1 MMDRINCALELK
13 FDTSAAEG
21 TFSGYGSTFGNEDYG
36 GDVIVRGAF
45 KETLAE
51 WAGKGKLPKMLL
63 QHGGFFGAA
72 EDMIPIGKWT
82 AMVEDS
88 KGLQVEGKL
97 IALDTDRGKGVYAAM
112 KEGELDG
119 LSIGYR
125 AKEYTLGTKPTEPYR
140 TIKKADL
147 AEVSVVL
154 FGMNPKAMIT
164 GVKSLLSNMTPIEL
178 RELEATLRDGGLSHR
193 DAAKAIAGFK
203 AYCRRDAGNP
213 GTDPRDEDAAGLVAA
228 LQAAAQRIRA

>member
-13 FDTSAAEG
+13 FDAGAAEG

-97 IALDTDRGKGVYAAM
+97 IALDTDRGRGVYAAM

-125 AKEYTLGTKPTEPYR
+125 VKEYTLGTKPTEPYR

-164 GVKSLLSNMTPIEL
+164 GVKSLSDMAV
-178 RELEATLRDGGLSHR
+178 RDWRDLEAALRDEGLSR
-193 DAAKAIAGFK
+193 GDAVKAIAGFK

>member
-13 FDTSAAEG
+13 FDTGAPDG

-82 AMVEDS
+82 AMAEDS

-164 GVKSLLSNMTPIEL
+164 GVKGRPDMAGIDL
-178 RELEATLRDGGLSHR
+178 RELEAALRDEGLSR
-193 DAAKAIAGFK
+193 GDAVKAIAGFK
-203 AYCRRDAGNP
+203 AYCRRDAGRP

-228 LQAAAQRIRA
+228 LQAAAERIRA